1 MTERP
6 YTVAVG
12 VSATSGS
19 AAALAWARDQ
29 AETHGGEL
37 VAIRAWKVP
46 SPQATPSGISSGR
59 MSVAEDVEDEAM
71 RSLEADVE
79 AALGPDHGARLILVR
94 GGKRKALLDAAE
106 DADLLVVD
114 APRGLPATGTAF
126 AQRLVY
132 AAACPVVVMPPRVS
146 GERPGVLSR
155 AAEAIGRGA
164 LRAAATAGRP
174 GYRTPAPG

>member
-59 MSVAEDVEDEAM
+59 VSVAEDVEHEAM

-155 AAEAIGRGA
+155 AAGAIGRGA

-174 GYRTPAPG
+174 GYRTPPPG